1 MIPARAGRR
10 EWTGLAVIALPCLL
24 YSMDLSVLNLAVPA
38 LSAELRPSATEL
50 LWIVDIY
57 GFFVA
62 GALITMGTLGDR
74 IGRRRL
80 LMIGAAAFGAASVLA
95 AFSTSAPMLIV
106 ARALLGLAGAT
117 LAPST
122 MALIFTMFRDP
133 QQRTVAIGVW
143 IASYSAGA
151 ALGPLLG
158 GAMLELFW
166 WGSVFLL
173 GVPVMALLLV
183 AGPRLLPESRD
194 ADAGRLDLPSAA
206 LSLAAVLLA
215 VYGLKAAA
223 QDGLTAVAVAALLVG
238 LALAALFARR
248 QRRLASP
255 LVDLALFRRRPFSAA
270 LLTNTLGFFA
280 AFGAFFFVAQYLQVV
295 VGLSPLEAG
304 LWSLPSSAGF
314 IVGAMLGPVLLRGM
328 RPGHLMAGGL
338 ALSAAGFGVLT
349 QTDGLAVLVTGS
361 VAFSLGLAPVA
372 AIGTDLIVGSAP
384 PEQSGAASGI
394 SETSAE
400 LGGALGIAVLGSV
413 GAAVYRA
420 QAASGL
426 PPDAP
431 AAARDTAGGA
441 AAAAREL
448 GPGAGDQ
455 VLAAARDAFAEALQT
470 TALVSA
476 ALLAAGAVLAAVLLR
491 DARTGAAPAPA
502 PA

>member
-1 MIPARAGRR
+1 MIPERAGRR
-10 EWTGLAVIALPCLL
+10 EWIGLAVIALPCLL
-24 YSMDLSVLNLAVPA
+24 YSMDLSVLNLAVPQ
-38 LSAELRPSATEL
+38 LSADLGPSGNEL

-74 IGRRRL
+74 IGRRKL

-95 AFSTSAPMLIV
+95 AFSTSAAMLIV

-151 ALGPLLG
+151 AVGPLLG
-158 GAMLELFW
+158 GVMLEFFW

-173 GVPVMALLLV
+173 GVPVMVLLLAV
-183 AGPRLLPESRD
+183 GPRLLPESRD
-194 ADAGRLDLPSAA
+194 EDAGRLDLPSAA
-206 LSLAAVLLA
+206 LSLAAVLLV
-215 VYGLKAAA
+215 VYGLK
-223 QDGLTAVAVAALLVG
+223 TAALQGFAGDAMAAIVLG
-238 LALAALFARR
+238 LGVAWLFVRR
-248 QRRLASP
+248 QQRLPNP
-255 LVDLALFRRRPFSAA
+255 LIDLDLFRRRAFSAS

-280 AFGAFFFVAQYLQVV
+280 AFGAFFFVAQYLQIV

-314 IVGAMLGPVLLRGM
+314 VVGAMLGPVLLKVV
-328 RPGHLMAGGL
+328 RPGTLMALGL
-338 ALSAAGFGVLT
+338 ALGAAGFAVLT
-349 QTDGLAVLVTGS
+349 QTDGLAILVLGS
-361 VAFSLGLAPVA
+361 VLFSLGLAPVA
-372 AIGTDLIVGSAP
+372 AVGTDLIVGSAP

-413 GAAVYRA
+413 GAAIYRS
-420 QAASGL
+420 QAEAGL
-426 PPDAP
+426 PEGAS
-431 AAARDTAGGA
+431 AAARGTAGGA
-441 AAAAREL
+441 VAEADRL
-448 GPGAGDQ
+448 GDGLGDQ
-455 VLAAARDAFAEALQT
+455 VLAAAHDAFTEALQA

-476 ALLAAGAVLAAVLLR
+476 GLLAAAAVLAAVLLR
-491 DARTGAAPAPA
+491 DARVGATPEPVPA
-502 PA
+502 